1 MKNNLFIAFI
11 FISLS
16 IELCSCKQRPETLFV
31 LLSPEKTGV
40 SFSNKIDETD
50 SFNILTHEYIYN
62 GGGVGVGDFN
72 NDGLQDLFFCG
83 NMVSN
88 SLYLNTGGLK
98 FKDVSEVAKISGN
111 GKWNSG
117 VSVVDINNDGLLD
130 IYVTATMKPDSASRR
145 NMLFINKGLN
155 SAGVPEFED
164 RAAQYKINYGGYSVT
179 SAFFDYDR
187 DGDLDLYILT
197 NVKINNKPTTYR
209 EKIIDGSAP
218 NNDKLY
224 RNNGN
229 GTFTDVTV
237 QAGIKEEGFGLGLA
251 ISDFNRDG
259 WPDIYVSN
267 DYLANDI
274 LYINNR
280 NGTFSNETQKF
291 IGHQSQFS
299 MGNDAADFNNDLLPD
314 IITLDM
320 LPENNL
326 RKKTTISNKSYQT
339 YIYNE
344 KFNYQYQYVRNM
356 LQLNDG
362 MNEGK
367 KFSEIGQMAGV
378 YQTEWSWSPLF
389 ADFDNDGWKDLLIT
403 NGFPRD
409 ITDKDFANY
418 RVKVGNLISNEMLLD
433 SIPIVKIPHYAF
445 KNNSNLT
452 FADVSNDWGVNISS
466 FSNAAAFADL
476 DNDGDLDYIVCNINE
491 VAFLFENQLGKNDK
505 TPPSFLSIKLNGSE
519 NNRNGI
525 GASVT
530 ISQQGNLQFS
540 ENNVYR
546 GFLSSVENH
555 VHFGLGNNSKVDS
568 ILVEWPDGRTQI
580 IKNPSTNQN
589 LIFNYTESNSKEI
602 KWLPK
607 ISTGPLFE
615 KGNRKA
621 SIHFKHREEDIIDFN
636 NQRTIPHKFSQNGP
650 GIAVGDVDNNG
661 TDDIVVGASA
671 GHPTVIFKQ
680 KQDGTFTSPSLIDRS
695 DKPQEDTGLLLFDAD
710 MDGDL
715 DLFIASGGSPYNSDR
730 QCYQHRFYSNDGKG
744 GFKFN
749 QSVLPQ
755 IFSVASCVR
764 AADYDADGDL
774 DLFIGGRISQKGYP
788 LAGESFILKD
798 NHGVFENITDLL
810 SKELNHIGMVTDALW
825 SDFDNDGRID
835 LIVVG
840 EFMPMTFFKNTSS
853 GFIKLD
859 KTGIENSVGLWNSL
873 VGGDFD
879 SDGDTDYVAGNLGE
893 NSCYQASE
901 QYPLTL
907 FAKDFDNNGSIDP
920 ILSCYS
926 KTSMRD
932 DTKQLFPVHFWEEL
946 NSQSPLF
953 RRKFNRF
960 QEYGSTTLE
969 QLFTESELN
978 GVLKLKANHLKT
990 SYIENKGKGQFA
1002 IRPLP
1007 RLIQI
1012 APINGM
1018 TVGDY
1023 NKDGN
1028 LDIALIGNSFANEV
1042 FTGRYDAFNGTL
1054 LLGDGKGN
1062 LNLTE
1067 ISKKS
1072 FYVPGDAKAL
1082 AVLTINGT
1090 EALIATQNRDS
1101 LLCFVSNVSSKEK
1114 YFEPGSL
1121 DQFGEF
1127 ELNDGKKQRV
1137 EFYYGSGYLSQSA
1150 RRLKLPENVNQ
1161 LKVIDSRG
1169 KPRTIPISK

>member
-1 MKNNLFIAFI
+1 MKNNLFIAFT
-11 FISLS
+11 FIGLSLG
-16 IELCSCKQRPETLFV
+16 LCSCKQKPETLFV

-88 SLYLNTGGLK
+88 RLYLNTGGLK
-98 FKDVSEVAKISGN
+98 FKDVSDVAKISGN

-164 RAAQYKINYGGYSVT
+164 QAAQYKINYGGYSVT

-187 DGDLDLYILT
+187 DGDLDLYVLT

-209 EKIIDGSAP
+209 EKITDGSAP

-229 GTFTDVTV
+229 GTFTDVTL

-267 DYLANDI
+267 DYLSNDI
-274 LYINNR
+274 LYLNSR

-344 KFNYQYQYVRNM
+344 KFNYEYQYVRNM

-367 KFSEIGQMAGV
+367 KFSEVGQMAGV

-403 NGFPRD
+403 NGFPKD
-409 ITDKDFANY
+409 VTDKDFANY
-418 RVKVGNLISNEMLLD
+418 RAQVKNLASTRMLLD
-433 SIPIVKIPHYAF
+433 SIPVVKIPHYAF

-452 FADVSNDWGVNISS
+452 FADVSKAWGLNVSS
-466 FSNAAAFADL
+466 FSNAAAFGDL
-476 DNDGDLDYIVCNINE
+476 DNDGDLDYIVSNINDH
-491 VAFLFENQLGKNDK
+491 VFLFENQLSQISK
-505 TPPSFLSIKLNGSE
+505 TPPSFVNIKFVGNE

-525 GASVT
+525 GARVT

-546 GFLSSVENH
+546 GFLSSVESNI
-555 VHFGLGNNSKVDS
+555 HFGLGKNPKVDS

-580 IKNPSTNQN
+580 IKNPSTNEN
-589 LIFNYTESNSKEI
+589 LILNYTESTSREI

-607 ISTGPLFE
+607 ISADPLFK

-661 TDDIVVGASA
+661 TDDFVLGASA
-671 GHPTVIFKQ
+671 DYHAVIFKQ
-680 KQDGTFTSPSLIDRS
+680 NHDGTFAPPSFIYSP
-695 DKPQEDTGLLLFDAD
+695 DKVQEDTGLLLFDAD
-710 MDGDL
+710 MDGDV
-715 DLFIASGGSPYNSDR
+715 DLFIASGGSPYNSDEH
-730 QCYQHRFYSNDGKG
+730 CYQHGFYINDGKG
-744 GFKFN
+744 NFKL
-749 QSVLPQ
+749 SPKALPQ

-774 DLFIGGRISQKGYP
+774 DLFIGGRVSQKGYP
-788 LAGESFILKD
+788 LPGERFIFK
-798 NHGVFENITDLL
+798 NNRGKFVNVTDLL

-840 EFMPMTFFKNTSS
+840 EFMPITFFKNTSV

-859 KTGIENSVGLWNSL
+859 KTGIENSIGLLNSL
-873 VGGDFD
+873 DGGDFD
-879 SDGDTDYVAGNLGE
+879 SDGDIDYVAGNLGE

-920 ILSCYS
+920 IMSCYS
-926 KTSMRD
+926 KTSMQD
-932 DTKQLFPVHFWEEL
+932 DTKRLFPVHFWDEL

-960 QEYGSTTLE
+960 QEYGRTTME

-978 GVLKLKANHLKT
+978 GVLKLTANHLET
-990 SYIENKGKGQFA
+990 SYIENLGKNQFVMK
-1002 IRPLP
+1002 PLP
-1007 RLIQI
+1007 NLMQV

-1018 TVGDY
+1018 TIGDY
-1023 NKDGN
+1023 NDDGN
-1028 LDIALIGNSFANEV
+1028 LDVAVVGNSFANEV
-1042 FTGRYDAFNGTL
+1042 FTGRYDAFNGAILT
-1054 LLGDGKGN
+1054 GDGKGN
-1062 LNLTE
+1062 LKAMEL
-1067 ISKKS
+1067 SKNS

-1082 AVLTINGT
+1082 SIVIIDGA

-1101 LLCFVSNVSSKEK
+1101 LLCFVPKVGSKEK
-1114 YFEPGSL
+1114 YFEPGTL

-1127 ELNDGKKQRV
+1127 ELNSGKKQRV
-1137 EFYYGSGYLSQSA
+1137 EFYYGSGFLSQST
-1150 RRLKLPENVNQ
+1150 RRFRLPANLNRFKIV
-1161 LKVIDSRG
+1161 DSKG
-1169 KPRTIPISK
+1169 KTRTIYTGK